1 MPLRAPIRTRSE
13 SRGPTHRNACR
24 ADVVRCTLARSRVP
38 PARQQQEFECRP
50 ATHGPD
56 GFQEAIDRV
65 SSHAPRILPATEEA
79 AVVVAAGVAPVHPRA
94 VPRSAWVPS
103 RG

>member
-1 MPLRAPIRTRSE
+1 
-13 SRGPTHRNACR
+13 
-24 ADVVRCTLARSRVP
+24 VP

-79 AVVVAAGVAPVHPRA
+79 AVAAEVAVAPAHQRA
-94 VPRSAWVPS
+94 VRRSAWVPS
-103 RG
+103 RA